1 MKLKDWQIVQWKF
14 YQAVNWAYWFLEVEW
29 FEEHIFVFGWNKADA
44 LDQDIVEAKIK
55 IFKWK
60 FEAEIIR
67 VIRRAERLLMWE
79 FEKPK
84 RINCWF
90 VKPFNPA
97 IKTDIFIPE
106 RFINNAKNKDIVVVR
121 ILRWDGKNPEW
132 KIVEVLWDKTNP
144 ETIINWYI
152 LESWFKLKFPKK
164 VLDEVKWLKND
175 AIWYFDKNKKNDD
188 ITEKIIWLAYK
199 VQNELWYWLEEKVY
213 QNALKILLEKNWFKV
228 KKEVK
233 VPLEID
239 WIKVWHWRIDL
250 LVDDKVIIEIKK
262 SFDRVSTAKQIKKYL
277 SEERPIALAIYFS
290 NEWVKVNRFEYEYYH
305 KESLKNHKKS
315 SFRKDLRNLF
325 TFTIDWEDARDL
337 DDAISIE
344 KNKDWYKLYVHIA
357 DVAHY
362 VKPWSVTQNEA
373 YLRATSVYLPHK
385 VLPMLPEKLSN
396 DLCSL
401 NPNTDK
407 LTLTCEMN
415 LDNNWNLKNA
425 KVYESVINSNYRL
438 TYKEVQQ
445 MYDKK
450 IKEWDILLFSW
461 KVTKQLLEKINIAYE
476 LKDKVS
482 KNKEEQWVLWFDF
495 PETKIIVDENL
506 QVVDFKPYP
515 IYESNKLIEEFM
527 ILANQSVSKKFSK
540 IPFLYRIHEK
550 PKAED
555 IERLKKILDI
565 FWIHFT
571 FVNYDTKEYAEL
583 IKEVQKH
590 KERYILEKLIL
601 RTLQKAIYSDKNLW
615 HFWLWLEYYSHFT
628 SPIRRYPDYQIHRI
642 IKQKLHWKL
651 SWKTIQI
658 YKSKLEQIAKH
669 CSEQE
674 IKAQKLEW
682 KVKDFFMVQYYKD
695 KVWQEFEWIIS
706 WMIPAGIF
714 VALENTA
721 EWFVQL
727 IKKDEDLSEWEPDME
742 ILQFKNT
749 KTGQILSIW
758 QTVKV
763 KLTSVDENLLRLN
776 FQLINEKWTNTNPEN
791 NK

>member
-1 MKLKDWQIVQWKF
+1 MQLKDWQIVQWKF
-14 YQAVNWAYWFLEVEW
+14 YQAVNGAYGFLEIPW
-29 FEEHIFVFGWNKADA
+29 YDEHIFVFWGNKADA

-55 IFKWK
+55 TFKWK
-60 FEAEIIR
+60 FEAQIIK
-67 VIRRAERLLMWE
+67 VVRRAERLLMWE

-84 RINCWF
+84 KLHCGF

-121 ILRWDGKNPEW
+121 VLRWDGKNPEW
-132 KIVEVLWDKTNP
+132 KIVEILWDKTNP
-144 ETIINWYI
+144 EAIINWYVI
-152 LESWFKLKFPKK
+152 ESWFKLNFPKK
-164 VLDEVKWLKND
+164 VLDEVKKIEND
-175 AIWYFDKNKKNDD
+175 V
-188 ITEKIIWLAYK
+188 EK
-199 VQNELWYWLEEKVY
+199 ELPK
-213 QNALKILLEKNWFKV
+213 
-228 KKEVK
+228 
-233 VPLEID
+233 
-239 WIKVWHWRIDL
+239 
-250 LVDDKVIIEIKK
+250 
-262 SFDRVSTAKQIKKYL
+262 
-277 SEERPIALAIYFS
+277 
-290 NEWVKVNRFEYEYYH
+290 
-305 KESLKNHKKS
+305 
-315 SFRKDLRNLF
+315 RKDLRNLF

-344 KNKDWYKLYVHIA
+344 KNKDWSYKLYVHIA

-362 VKPWSVTQNEA
+362 VKAGSATQNEA

-396 DLCSL
+396 NLCSL

-415 LDNNWNLKNA
+415 LDEEGNLKWA

-445 MYDKK
+445 MYDKQL
-450 IKEWDILLFSW
+450 KEWDILMFWW
-461 KVTKQLLEKINIAYE
+461 KITNQLLEKINIAYE

-482 KNKEEQWVLWFDF
+482 KNKEEQGVLWFDF

-555 IERLKKILDI
+555 IDRLKKILDI
-565 FWIHFT
+565 FGVHFN
-571 FVNYDTKEYAEL
+571 FVNYDTKEYADL

-590 KERYILEKLIL
+590 KEKHILEKLIL

-615 HFWLWLEYYSHFT
+615 HFWLWLDYYSHFT

-642 IKQKLHWKL
+642 IKQKIHWKL
-651 SWKTIQI
+651 SWKTVQI

-682 KVKDFFMVQYYKD
+682 KVRDFFMVQYYKD
-695 KVWQEFEWIIS
+695 KIWQEFEWIIS
-706 WMIPAGIF
+706 GLIPAWIF

-727 IKKDEDLSEWEPDME
+727 VNKDEDLSEWEPDLE
-742 ILQFKNT
+742 ILQFKNN
-749 KTGQILSIW
+749 KTWQILRIW

-763 KLTSVDENLLRLN
+763 KLVSVDENLLRLN
-776 FQLINEKWTNTNPEN
+776 FQLINEK
-791 NK
+791 